1 MAQTLTYAS
10 TEFVCESTAYCLRG
24 RTASGRMAGPGIVA
38 VDPAVIPLGTRL
50 HVEGYGYAVAGDTG
64 AAIKGKKVDVWFS
77 TREECLQ
84 WGRRKVKVSLLQS
97 GAIVTPLPSRGLK
110 PSISTTPTSPS
121 FAVPVVS
128 LSLAP
133 GTGSSANGQ
142 PAHGEKMPAAPNVAP
157 PSPDPL
163 LQFFVLFWFVTSVP
177 VMLGL
182 LWLYKREYQRRE
194 MVEARYEKLFLRFI
208 GEEPQDV

>member
-1 MAQTLTYAS
+1 
-10 TEFVCESTAYCLRG
+10 
-24 RTASGRMAGPGIVA
+24 
-38 VDPAVIPLGTRL
+38 
-50 HVEGYGYAVAGDTG
+50 
-64 AAIKGKKVDVWFS
+64 
-77 TREECLQ
+77 
-84 WGRRKVKVSLLQS
+84 
-97 GAIVTPLPSRGLK
+97 
-110 PSISTTPTSPS
+110 
-121 FAVPVVS
+121 
-128 LSLAP
+128 
-133 GTGSSANGQ
+133 
-142 PAHGEKMPAAPNVAP
+142 MPAAPNVAP